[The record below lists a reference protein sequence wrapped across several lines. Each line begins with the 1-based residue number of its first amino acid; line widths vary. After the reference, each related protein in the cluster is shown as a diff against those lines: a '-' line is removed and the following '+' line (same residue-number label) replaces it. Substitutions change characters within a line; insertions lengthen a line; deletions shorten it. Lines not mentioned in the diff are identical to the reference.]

1 MKCKVTKKS
10 VKNSFYN
17 IISIGYCNA
26 QFLLQYR
33 NPFAYSE
40 RAEGWACDYYDLG
53 TTCISTGYAPLNGL
67 KPDYDLL
74 RRFEENAQRIV
85 FGDLDRETKKERVDE
100 LLYQF
105 VDAVLAGGQ
114 EK

>member
-1 MKCKVTKKS
+1 MKCRVTKKEIR
-10 VKNSFYN
+10 NSFQN
-17 IISIGYCNA
+17 IISIGYCDA

-33 NPFAYSE
+33 SPFAYS
-40 RAEGWACDYYDLG
+40 AGTYGWACDYYDLG
-53 TTCISTGYAPLNGL
+53 TTCISTGYSPLNGL

-85 FGDLDRETKKERVDE
+85 CGDLDYETKKARVDE

-105 VDAVLAGGQ
+105 VDAVLDGGQ
-114 EK
+114 A